1 MLRGEMAK
9 TPLETVLS
17 QHIEAANVLV
27 LAGKIEDNLEKLL
40 LVAGREIP
48 NKLAKRIFTGM
59 GPLSSFAG
67 KIEVAYLFELI
78 DESAYKDLMIVKD
91 VRNAFAHTTQYVYF
105 SQEPITAKCRNL
117 SSYIGDPQDAFY
129 KRGLELFDEISKGME
144 RFLYAK
150 AIRQAPLPIVDE
162 EE

>member
-1 MLRGEMAK
+1 MNS
-9 TPLETVLS
+9 LS
-17 QHIEAANVLV
+17 DVFAQHIEAANVLV

-78 DESAYKDLMIVKD
+78 DEAALKDLIIVKD

-105 SQEPITAKCRNL
+105 SQEAVAAKCRNL
-117 SSYIGDPQDAFY
+117 SNWIGDPQDAFY
-129 KRGLELFDEISKGME
+129 TRGLELFDEISNTIDKLI
-144 RFLYAK
+144 FSK
-150 AIRQAPLPIVDE
+150 ALQEAPPPVADE

>member
-1 MLRGEMAK
+1 MAN
-9 TPLETVLS
+9 TPLETVLR

-27 LAGKIEDNLEKLL
+27 LAGRIEDNLEKLL
-40 LVAGREIP
+40 LVAGRDIP

-78 DESAYKDLMIVKD
+78 DEPAFKDLLTIKD

-105 SQEPITAKCRNL
+105 SQEPIIAKCRNL
-117 SSYIGDPQDAFY
+117 STFIGDPQDAFY
-129 KRGLELFDEISKGME
+129 KRGLELFDLITNSMD

-150 AIRQAPLPIVDE
+150 ALRRPPVPIADE

>member
-1 MLRGEMAK
+1 MTNLS
-9 TPLETVLS
+9 ETLS
-17 QHIEAANVLV
+17 KHIEAANVLV

-48 NKLAKRIFTGM
+48 NKVAKRIFAGM
-59 GPLSSFAG
+59 GPLSSLAG

-78 DESAYKDLMIVKD
+78 DEPAFKDLLIIKD

-105 SQEPITAKCRNL
+105 SQEHIAAKCRNL
-117 SSYIGDPQDAFY
+117 SNWIGDPQDAFY
-129 KRGLELFDEISKGME
+129 KRGLELFDEISDSIDKLIF
-144 RFLYAK
+144 RK
-150 AIRQAPLPIVDE
+150 ALQEAPLPVVDE